1 MTKTFHQFIGH
12 RVPTKVIPTASLL
25 HKGTPKWCIIF
36 VGQLAGLLHVSLQTT
51 GKKEF
56 CMPNLGDHNVY
67 LINEEFTLS
76 NECCLNLNVDL
87 WQPVCSV
94 SIQDV
99 KTRTWSRKNSYNL
112 KGTITFKR
120 AIRREKPES
129 VRCLIP
135 MIRNADT
142 QICFRVGFMDSMTCF
157 SSWNFLFAKH
167 CTRASILLKTCWIVS
182 CLGKQKNIKC
192 RMKH

>member
-1 MTKTFHQFIGH
+1 MTKTFHQFLAH
-12 RVPTKVIPTASLL
+12 RVPTRVIGSGVLFWQVNWRAYCMFPC
-25 HKGTPKWCIIF
+25 KP
-36 VGQLAGLLHVSLQTT
+36 QEN
-51 GKKEF
+51 KEF

-67 LINEEFTLS
+67 LINEEFILS

-87 WQPVCSV
+87 WQPVSSV
-94 SIQDV
+94 YIQDV
-99 KTRTWSRKNSYNL
+99 KTRTWSRENSYKL

-142 QICFRVGFMDSMTCF
+142 QFCFRVGFMDSMTCF

-167 CTRASILLKTCWIVS
+167 WTRASILLKTCWIVS
-182 CLGKQKNIKC
+182 CLRKQNNIKC
-192 RMKH
+192 HMKH

>member
-1 MTKTFHQFIGH
+1 MYCDQNVSSIFSPQS
-12 RVPTKVIPTASLL
+12 PN
-25 HKGTPKWCIIF
+25 KGTRKFWQVNCRAYCMFPCKP
-36 VGQLAGLLHVSLQTT
+36 QEN
-51 GKKEF
+51 KEF

-67 LINEEFTLS
+67 LINEEFILS

-87 WQPVCSV
+87 WQPVSSV
-94 SIQDV
+94 YIQDV
-99 KTRTWSRKNSYNL
+99 KTRTWSRENSYKW

-182 CLGKQKNIKC
+182 CLRKQNNIKC
-192 RMKH
+192 HMKH

>member
-1 MTKTFHQFIGH
+1 MTKTFHQFIAH
-12 RVPTKVIPTASLL
+12 RVPTEVIPTASLL
-25 HKGTPKWCIIF
+25 PKGTRKWCIILA
-36 VGQLAGLLHVSLQTT
+36 GQLAGLLHVSLQTT

-67 LINEEFTLS
+67 LINEEFILS

-87 WQPVCSV
+87 WQPVSSV
-94 SIQDV
+94 CIQDV
-99 KTRTWSRKNSYNL
+99 KTRTSSRKNSYKL

-120 AIRREKPES
+120 VIRREKPES

-157 SSWNFLFAKH
+157 SNWDFLFAKH
-167 CTRASILLKTCWIVS
+167 CIRASILLKTCWMVS
-182 CLGKQKNIKC
+182 CLRKQNNIKC
-192 RMKH
+192 HMKH

>member
-1 MTKTFHQFIGH
+1 MFPCKPQEN
-12 RVPTKVIPTASLL
+12 
-25 HKGTPKWCIIF
+25 
-36 VGQLAGLLHVSLQTT
+36 
-51 GKKEF
+51 KEF

-67 LINEEFTLS
+67 LINEEFILS

-87 WQPVCSV
+87 WQSV
-94 SIQDV
+94 SSVYIQDV
-99 KTRTWSRKNSYNL
+99 KTRTWSREHSYKL

-142 QICFRVGFMDSMTCF
+142 QFCFRVGFMDSMTCF

-182 CLGKQKNIKC
+182 CLRKQNNIKC
-192 RMKH
+192 HMKH